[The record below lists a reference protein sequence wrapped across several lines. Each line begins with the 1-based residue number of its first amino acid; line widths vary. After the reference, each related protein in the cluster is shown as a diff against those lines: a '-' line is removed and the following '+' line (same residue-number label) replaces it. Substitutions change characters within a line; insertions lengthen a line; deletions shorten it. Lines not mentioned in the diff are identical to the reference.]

1 MPRKAPETWCLTTR
15 FILAREIALAAGVSE
30 LQVAE
35 AIERAGGDRRSYVR
49 HADAVRIGR
58 RLAKVG
64 RAPFTAALALL
75 ERHARPIVAQR
86 LVWSGTAHAGIVAA
100 ALVIAT
106 SNLAPRP
113 RR

>member
-1 MPRKAPETWCLTTR
+1 MVSDNQVYSP
-15 FILAREIALAAGVSE
+15 REIALAAGVSE

-58 RLAKVG
+58 ALAKVG
-64 RAPFTAALALL
+64 RAPFAASLPFSKGM
-75 ERHARPIVAQR
+75 RPLFAER

-100 ALVIAT
+100 FLVITA
-106 SNLAPRP
+106 SNLAPRAA
-113 RR
+113 